1 MVTANASSK
10 QTMATSA
17 EEEEAAFLIVL
28 GHARLP
34 GQTEEAA
41 LATLGELAHENVG
54 A

>member
-1 MVTANASSK
+1 
-10 QTMATSA
+10 MATASAYAMEAMAASA

-34 GQTEEAA
+34 GQTEKAE